1 MGALFGAVKGI
12 WRGAILLLLALLVPG
27 IAWLT
32 ATYMDGVI
40 GLSFTTIF
48 LVVLGLEAFLG
59 LAALFGIAS
68 EVQDRHSEAL
78 DQVAPE
84 QGSE

>member
-1 MGALFGAVKGI
+1 MGALFGAIKGS
-12 WRGAILLLLALLVPG
+12 WRGLILLLLALLVPG
-27 IAWLT
+27 IAWLIAAYT
-32 ATYMDGVI
+32 DGVL

-59 LAALFGIAS
+59 LAALFGVAS

-78 DQVAPE
+78 DQVAPKQSPE
-84 QGSE
+84 

>member
-1 MGALFGAVKGI
+1 MGALFGAIKGI
-12 WRGAILLLLALLVPG
+12 WRGLALLLLALLVPG

-32 ATYMDGVI
+32 AAYTDGVL

-48 LVVLGLEAFLG
+48 LLVLGLGAFLG

-84 QGSE
+84 QSPK

>member
-12 WRGAILLLLALLVPG
+12 WRGVLLLLIGVLIPG
-27 IAWLT
+27 IAWLV
-32 ATYMDGVI
+32 ATYTEGAL

-48 LVVLGLEAFLG
+48 LVVLGLEAFLA

-68 EVQDRHSEAL
+68 EMQDRHSEAL
-78 DQVAPE
+78 DQIAPE
-84 QGSE
+84 QSSE